1 MDPGSI
7 QAETSMGA
15 YVNAASSQPP
25 AYEEQDEDSDSS
37 EDYAEL
43 YDYYGSDYYDQVVRL
58 LSYKSKYNKIKA
70 QKFQL
75 RQDKATLLKQCQNW
89 RAKCIKL
96 AKAPIQRQQK
106 VKHKSSSSKSMQPTM
121 AIGQAMWK
129 AKAMWKAQA
138 MWKANREKKCLLD
151 RNA

>member
-43 YDYYGSDYYDQVVRL
+43 GQLCGSDYYDQVVRL
-58 LSYKSKYNKIKA
+58 LSYKSKYNNIKA
-70 QKFQL
+70 QHVQMSQL
-75 RQDKATLLKQCQNW
+75 GKLKIHQHGS
-89 RAKCIKL
+89 RGRL
-96 AKAPIQRQQK
+96 
-106 VKHKSSSSKSMQPTM
+106 HKS
-121 AIGQAMWK
+121 
-129 AKAMWKAQA
+129 
-138 MWKANREKKCLLD
+138 NLLSESFALT
-151 RNA
+151 R